1 MTYKSLFFGS
11 IGTIIETSELQRES
25 FNEAFKEAGLDWY
38 WDQEDYRLLLK
49 QSGGTKRIEEF
60 AEKNNTTVEAQ
71 KIRERKT
78 LIFNQK
84 LLTEK
89 LMPREG
95 VIDVIEYTKNNQI
108 KLGFVTSTTKDNIN
122 SIFLA
127 LKNYFTEDDFD
138 FVGNNTMVQYPKPH
152 SDIYIEAI
160 KRLNVEP
167 KECIAI
173 EDSGASA
180 LSAHNAKVSCI
191 AFPGSFHEE
200 DNFDFCSKIM
210 LKLDTSIFN

>member
-1 MTYKSLFFGS
+1 MKYNALFFGS
-11 IGTIIETSELQRES
+11 IGTLIETSDLQRES

-49 QSGGTKRIEEF
+49 QSGGTKRIEDF

-78 LIFNQK
+78 EIFNQK
-84 LLTEK
+84 LLTEQ
-89 LMPREG
+89 LMPRQG
-95 VIDVIEYTKNNQI
+95 VIDVIEYAKKNQF
-108 KLGFVTSTTKDNIN
+108 KLGFVTSTTKDNVN
-122 SIFLA
+122 SVFLA
-127 LKNYFTEDDFD
+127 LKNYFSEKDFD
-138 FVGNNTMVQYPKPH
+138 FVGNNTMVQNPKPH

-160 KRLNVEP
+160 KRLNIEP
-167 KECIAI
+167 NKCIAI
-173 EDSGASA
+173 EDSRESA
-180 LSAHNAKVSCI
+180 LSAHHAKISCI

-200 DNFDFCSKIM
+200 DNYDFCSKIM